1 MRWEM
6 LSNIELKSIENSKKV
21 VLDLSELEKATVIY
35 DSITDSLHIVLSN
48 EEADETILLENNIIV
63 KLNQRKIIS
72 LTIQDVLRGS

>member
-1 MRWEM
+1 M
-6 LSNIELKSIENSKKV
+6 SNIELKPIENSKKV
-21 VLDLSELEKATVIY
+21 ILDLSELEKATVIY

>member
-1 MRWEM
+1 M

>member
-1 MRWEM
+1 M
-6 LSNIELKSIENSKKV
+6 SNIELKSIENSKKV

>member
-1 MRWEM
+1 M
-6 LSNIELKSIENSKKV
+6 LSNIELKPIENSKKV
-21 VLDLSELEKATVIY
+21 ILDLSELEKATVIY

>member
-1 MRWEM
+1 M
-6 LSNIELKSIENSKKV
+6 LSNIELKPIENSKRV
-21 VLDLSELEKATVIY
+21 ILDLSELEKATVIY

>member
-1 MRWEM
+1 M
-6 LSNIELKSIENSKKV
+6 LSNIELKPIENSKRV
-21 VLDLSELEKATVIY
+21 ILDLSELEKATVIN

>member
-1 MRWEM
+1 
-6 LSNIELKSIENSKKV
+6 LSNIELKPIENSKRV
-21 VLDLSELEKATVIY
+21 ILDLSELEKATVIY

>member
-1 MRWEM
+1 M
-6 LSNIELKSIENSKKV
+6 SNIELKPIENSKRV
-21 VLDLSELEKATVIY
+21 ILDLSELEKATVIY

>member
-1 MRWEM
+1 
-6 LSNIELKSIENSKKV
+6 LSNIELKPIENSKKV
-21 VLDLSELEKATVIY
+21 ILDLSELEKATVIY